1 MTEELEDP
9 FNPGHKGGEEA
20 IIMDVDFVDKFVEVV
35 LVAGAEVDKGLNG
48 LVRVGGDVL
57 ALEGGEDREGVVCEG
72 CEVGDGVVDVGGFVD
87 ADQGLVEDCEEVAEE
102 VQGYGFFNYRLHLD
116 LVALAGVE
124 F

>member
-1 MTEELEDP
+1 MAEEFEDP
-9 FNPGHKGGEEA
+9 LNPDHEGGEET

-57 ALEGGEDREGVVCEG
+57 ALEGGEDGEGVVCEG
-72 CEVGDGVVDVGGFVD
+72 SEVGDGVVDVGGFVD
-87 ADQGLVEDCEEVAEE
+87 ADQGFIKDCEEVAEE
-102 VQGYGFFNYRLHLD
+102 VQGYGFFNHGLHLHF
-116 LVALAGVE
+116 VALTGIE